1 MTTRPADPES
11 TTGGGFAWRERLFST
26 LQRRGAIAVLI
37 LVVAIAALT
46 FDNFLSAQNLRTS
59 CFRGPSSA

>member
-1 MTTRPADPES
+1 MTTRPVDPKS
-11 TTGGGFAWRERLFST
+11 TTGGGFAWRERLFTT

-46 FDNFLSAQNLRTS
+46 LFGGVVGVRTH
-59 CFRGPSSA
+59 RRRSSG